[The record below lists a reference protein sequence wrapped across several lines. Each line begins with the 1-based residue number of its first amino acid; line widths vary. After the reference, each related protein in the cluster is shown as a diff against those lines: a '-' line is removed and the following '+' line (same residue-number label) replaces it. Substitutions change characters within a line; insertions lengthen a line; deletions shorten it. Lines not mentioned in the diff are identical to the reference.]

1 MYYRFSSIL
10 LRNCIIG
17 NSVTLRYDTI
27 IARGVEIGDGTYVC
41 PRVMTN
47 NLNTSK
53 SQIGGAKIGKNCFIG
68 TNAVLQHGIN
78 IGDNVVIGSLAFIN
92 KDCEENSTYIGIP
105 GKSWKINIYNAS
117 IKKIAEFLNIK
128 SNNSSVIQSLT
139 NQSDDGSLRLS
150 WAKDEL
156 NLKKINSGAVICN
169 RETFNKIEP
178 VKDVEYLIVD
188 NPRLAFAIVVNE
200 FFDFIP
206 DYFTNLHSIHR
217 GNEKVRIGSNVFIGK
232 NVVLG
237 EGCIIHDNV
246 SIYPNSFIGKNCVI
260 KSFAS
265 IGTEGLGQ
273 EFDSRINAY
282 VKFPQI
288 GGVEIGDNVEIVHTQ
303 Q

>member
-1 MYYRFSSIL
+1 M
-10 LRNCIIG
+10 
-17 NSVTLRYDTI
+17 
-27 IARGVEIGDGTYVC
+27 
-41 PRVMTN
+41 P
-47 NLNTSK
+47 
-53 SQIGGAKIGKNCFIG
+53 
-68 TNAVLQHGIN
+68 
-78 IGDNVVIGSLAFIN
+78 
-92 KDCEENSTYIGIP
+92 
-105 GKSWKINIYNAS
+105 S

-128 SNNSSVIQSLT
+128 SNNSSVIHSVT

-156 NLKKINSGAVICN
+156 NLKKIISGAVICN

-200 FFDFIP
+200 FFSDFIP

-288 GGVEIGDNVEIVHTQ
+288 GGVEIGDNVEIGPYSTIRRSALGTTTINHGTKIGSYCNIGHNCDIGKNCLLTSNVIIAGSSSIEDDVYIGIGALIRNKVKVAKNATIGLGAVVIRNVPKNETWVGNPAKKIK
-303 Q
+303 